1 MMSRRSARHG
11 RSILISLSSLLVN
24 ASPLAAFAGL
34 AVIPSVALAQKGVK
48 QMEPTYYVVT
58 AERANVRAGNHDSL
72 YVVAEVKKGDIIT
85 VDGQDNT
92 WTRVVYN
99 SDWPAF
105 VGASEGSYDAA
116 TQTFTLSKPS
126 TLLAYSVIN
135 PQYCWQALLPENKP
149 LASGSKLKV
158 QGEIK
163 DAAGTLKGYRVN
175 APEGSRG
182 FIESRSLTPATKE
195 QADAHRAK
203 IGAPAPAPTAPAQ
216 PATPAPTPTPTP
228 TPTPA
233 GTNPGT
239 PSTDRSLV
247 EPTVPPTPGSQP
259 TNPVTP
265 PATAPGA
272 TPTATAPGGQPTVID
287 QQSDPNKPATAPTN
301 PATPANPT
309 DGSTPAAT
317 PPAKAKDR
325 TTASL
330 EQIETAFAKVNSRDA
345 DIFTAEYDSLLA
357 EINKTIG
364 ELTDSPVDAQR
375 KRQLQ
380 LRADVLKLRIGVR
393 DSLKASEEA
402 KRSLNTEI
410 TAASK
415 VIAEAEKSRVYN
427 LVGMLTASS
436 IYDGKNLPVMYR
448 VVSADAKVPTTLG
461 YIDPAQD
468 PTLASKVGQ
477 LVGVIGEA
485 IVDPTLKIAVIRPV
499 RVDLVGAGSGSPNLP
514 LLQPTQITRPAAEPV
529 KPVPAAVPA
538 PTTAPASTEKAPPKP
553 VDIIK

>member
-1 MMSRRSARHG
+1 MMSRSHRRPATRHG
-11 RSILISLSSLLVN
+11 RSILFSLSSMLVS
-24 ASPLAAFAGL
+24 ASPLAAL
-34 AVIPSVALAQKGVK
+34 AVVPSVALAQNRIK
-48 QMEPTYYVVT
+48 QIEPTYYVVT

-92 WTRVVYN
+92 WTRVVYG

-105 VGASEGSYDAA
+105 VGASEGTYDAA
-116 TQTFTLSKPS
+116 SQTFTLSKPS

-149 LASGSKLKV
+149 LSSGSKLKV

-182 FIESRSLTPATKE
+182 FVESRALVAATKE
-195 QADAHRAK
+195 QADAYRAK
-203 IGAPAPAPTAPAQ
+203 IGAPAPTAPTLPAQ
-216 PATPAPTPTPTP
+216 PKPVTPAPTPTPASPTGTTP
-228 TPTPA
+228 PTGA
-233 GTNPGT
+233 
-239 PSTDRSLV
+239 DRSLV

-259 TNPVTP
+259 TNPVTTP
-265 PATAPGA
+265 APGA
-272 TPTATAPGGQPTVID
+272 TPPTTTPASTPGTQPTVID
-287 QQSDPNKPATAPTN
+287 QQSDPNKPAVAPANPTN
-301 PATPANPT
+301 PA
-309 DGSTPAAT
+309 DGTTPAAQ
-317 PPAKAKDR
+317 PVKAKDR
-325 TTASL
+325 TTATL
-330 EQIETAFAKVNSRDA
+330 EQIETAFAKVNSRET
-345 DIFTAEYDSLLA
+345 DIFSAEYDTLLA

-402 KRSLNTEI
+402 KRSLNTDI
-410 TAASK
+410 SAASK

-427 LVGMLTASS
+427 LIGTLSASS

-485 IVDPTLKIAVIRPV
+485 IVDPALKIAVIRPV
-499 RVDLVGAGSGSPNLP
+499 RVDLVGAGSGSSNLP
-514 LLQPTQITRPAAEPV
+514 LLQPTQITRPAAEPAT
-529 KPVPAAVPA
+529 PAPAAVPA
-538 PTTAPASTEKAPPKP
+538 RTTAPATTEKAPPKP

>member
-1 MMSRRSARHG
+1 MMSRRSTRHG
-11 RSILISLSSLLVN
+11 RSILISLSSLLVS

-105 VGASEGSYDAA
+105 VGASEGTYDAA

-203 IGAPAPAPTAPAQ
+203 IGAPVPTAPAQ
-216 PATPAPTPTPTP
+216 PQPTTPTPASN
-228 TPTPA
+228 PTPA
-233 GTNPGT
+233 GTTPGT

-272 TPTATAPGGQPTVID
+272 TPPVPGGQPTVID
-287 QQSDPNKPATAPTN
+287 QQSDPNKPATAPA
-301 PATPANPT
+301 ATPGPN
-309 DGSTPAAT
+309 DSSTPAAT

-325 TTASL
+325 TTATL
-330 EQIETAFAKVNSRDA
+330 EQIEAAFAKVNSRDA

-514 LLQPTQITRPAAEPV
+514 LLQPTQITRPAAEPA
-529 KPVPAAVPA
+529 KPAPAAVPA

-553 VDIIK
+553 ADIIK